1 MRIVVI
7 GAGLG
12 GLALAR
18 RLRHA
23 GFDVGVV
30 ERDAATESRFQG
42 YRVGLEPAGLAALRG
57 CLTDRLLPL
66 LDAVAGEISGTGRA
80 VDPQLRLLS
89 EVPPHD
95 EGLLFDRNVLRHLL
109 LAGIEDV
116 VSFGRHLAGYEQHA
130 DGVVLRYADGGT
142 ETADLVVGADGM
154 GSTVRRRL
162 LPDVEVR
169 DLGRHGGIGR
179 TPLTDR
185 FADLVPGWSTIVSAP
200 DAQLILGKMPFRRP
214 PREAA
219 AALAPE
225 VTLPDTPSYLRWVL
239 LLPPERAAL
248 GARLADDQEQGL
260 AVLRSIVADWHP
272 DLVALL
278 AEADRSNSGVGPLRL
293 GDPVE
298 PWPTGR
304 VTLLGDAGHPV
315 PPGGA
320 GATLAFQDAADLAGA
335 LVAARD
341 GDTTLTAALAGYE
354 QRMCARGAES
364 RELALTTFSMFDAAR
379 TTAQPG

>member
-1 MRIVVI
+1 MRIVVT

-18 RLRHA
+18 RLRRE

-30 ERDAATESRFQG
+30 ERDAATGSRFQG
-42 YRVGLEPAGLAALRG
+42 YRIGLEPAGLAALRG

-66 LDAVAGEISGTGRA
+66 LDAVSGEIAGPGRA
-80 VDPQLRLLS
+80 VDPQLRPLA
-89 EVPPHD
+89 EMPPHD

-116 VSFGRHLAGYEQHA
+116 VSFGRHLTGYRQHA
-130 DGVVLRYADGGT
+130 DGVVLTYADGST

-154 GSTVRRRL
+154 GSTVRRLL

-169 DLGRHGGIGR
+169 DLGRYGGIGR
-179 TPLTDR
+179 TPLTER
-185 FADLVPGWSTIVSAP
+185 FADLVPGWSTMVSAP
-200 DAQLILGKMPFRRP
+200 DVQLMLGKMPFRRP

-225 VTLPDTPSYLRWVL
+225 VALPDTPSYLRWVM
-239 LLPPERAAL
+239 LLPPERAEL
-248 GARLADDQEQGL
+248 GARLADDQDDGL
-260 AVLRSIVADWHP
+260 AILRSIAADWHP

-293 GDPVE
+293 GDPVV

-320 GATLAFQDAADLAGA
+320 GATLAFQDAAELTEA

-341 GDTTLTAALAGYE
+341 GGTTLIAALAGYE
-354 QRMCARGAES
+354 RRMCARGAES
-364 RELALTTFSMFDAAR
+364 RAQALAAFSMFDAAR
-379 TTAQPG
+379 SAS

>member
-18 RLRHA
+18 RLRRE

-30 ERDAATESRFQG
+30 ERDASAEARFQG
-42 YRVGLEPAGLAALRG
+42 YRIGLEPDGLAALRG
-57 CLTDRLLPL
+57 CLTERLLPL
-66 LDAVAGEISGTGRA
+66 LDAVAGEMTGAGRA
-80 VDPQLRLLS
+80 VDPQLNLLA
-89 EVPPHD
+89 ELPPRY
-95 EGLLFDRNVLRHLL
+95 EGLLFDRAVLRHLL
-109 LAGIEDV
+109 LAGIEDIV
-116 VSFGRHLAGYEQHA
+116 TFDRHLTGYREHA
-130 DGVVLRYADGGT
+130 DGVVLTYADGST

-154 GSTVRRRL
+154 GSTVRRQL

-169 DLGRHGGIGR
+169 DLGRYGGIGR
-179 TPLTDR
+179 TPLTER
-185 FADLVPGWSTIVSAP
+185 FADLVPGWSTMVSAP
-200 DAQLILGKMPFRRP
+200 DVQLMLGKMPFRRS
-214 PREAA
+214 PRAA
-219 AALAPE
+219 AAELAPE
-225 VTLPDTPSYLRWVL
+225 VALPDTPSYLRWVM
-239 LLPPERAAL
+239 LLPPDRAEL
-248 GARLADDQEQGL
+248 GAHLADDQDGGL
-260 AVLRSIVADWHP
+260 AVLRSIAAGWHP

-278 AEADRSNSGVGPLRL
+278 AEADRANSGVGPLRL

-298 PWPTGR
+298 PWETGR

-320 GATLAFQDAADLAGA
+320 GAALAFLDAADLTNA

-341 GDTTLTAALAGYE
+341 GGTTRTAALAGYE

-364 RELALTTFSMFDAAR
+364 RAQALAVFQMFDAAR
-379 TTAQPG
+379 SAS

>member
-1 MRIVVI
+1 MRIVVT

-18 RLRHA
+18 RLRRE

-30 ERDAATESRFQG
+30 ERDAATGSRFQG
-42 YRVGLEPAGLAALRG
+42 YRIGLEPAGLAALRG

-66 LDAVAGEISGTGRA
+66 LDAVSGEIAGPGRA
-80 VDPQLRLLS
+80 VDPQLRPLA
-89 EVPPHD
+89 EMPPHD

-116 VSFGRHLAGYEQHA
+116 VSFGRHLTGYRQHA
-130 DGVVLRYADGGT
+130 DGVVLTYADGST

-154 GSTVRRRL
+154 GSTVRRLL

-169 DLGRHGGIGR
+169 DLGRYGGIGR
-179 TPLTDR
+179 TPLTER
-185 FADLVPGWSTIVSAP
+185 FADLVPGWSTMVSAP
-200 DAQLILGKMPFRRP
+200 DVQLMLGKMPFRRP

-225 VTLPDTPSYLRWVL
+225 VALPDTPSYLRWVM

-248 GARLADDQEQGL
+248 GARLADDQDDGL
-260 AVLRSIVADWHP
+260 AILRSIAADWHP

-293 GDPVE
+293 GDPVV

-320 GATLAFQDAADLAGA
+320 GATLAFQDAAELTEA

-341 GDTTLTAALAGYE
+341 GGTTLTAALAGYE
-354 QRMCARGAES
+354 RRMCARGAES
-364 RELALTTFSMFDAAR
+364 RARALAAFSMFDAAR
-379 TTAQPG
+379 SAS

>member
-18 RLRHA
+18 RLRRA
-23 GFDVGVV
+23 GFDVGVA
-30 ERDAATESRFQG
+30 ERDAGAETRFQG
-42 YRVGLEPAGLAALRG
+42 YRIGLGPDGLAALRG
-57 CLTDRLLPL
+57 CLTERLLPL
-66 LDAVAGEISGTGRA
+66 LDAVAGELHGAGRV
-80 VDPQLRLLS
+80 VDPQLTALAEL
-89 EVPPHD
+89 PPRD

-116 VSFGRHLAGYEQHA
+116 VTFGRHLTGYREDA
-130 DGVVLRYADGGT
+130 DGVVLTYADGST
-142 ETADLVVGADGM
+142 EAADLVVGADGM
-154 GSTVRRRL
+154 GSAVRRHL

-169 DLGRHGGIGR
+169 DLGRYGGIGR

-185 FADLVPGWSTIVSAP
+185 FAGLVPGWSTMVSAP
-200 DAQLILGKMPFRRP
+200 DVQLMLGTMPFRRP

-219 AALAPE
+219 AELAPE
-225 VTLPDTPSYLRWVL
+225 VTLPDTPSYLRWVM
-239 LLPPERAAL
+239 LLPPERAEF
-248 GARLADDQEQGL
+248 GARLADDPDNGL
-260 AVLRSIVADWHP
+260 AILRSIAADWHP

-278 AEADRSNSGVGPLRL
+278 AEADLSNSGVGPLRL

-320 GATLAFQDAADLAGA
+320 GAALAFLDAAELTDA

-341 GDTTLTAALAGYE
+341 GGTTWNAALAGYE

-364 RELALTTFSMFDAAR
+364 RAQALATFSMFDAAR
-379 TTAQPG
+379 SAS